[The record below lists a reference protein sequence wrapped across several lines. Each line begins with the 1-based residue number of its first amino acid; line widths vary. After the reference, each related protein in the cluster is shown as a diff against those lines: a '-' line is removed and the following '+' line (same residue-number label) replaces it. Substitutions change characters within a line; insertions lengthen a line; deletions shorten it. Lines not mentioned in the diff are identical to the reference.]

1 MIFPLANV
9 KTRWCVAIGKCC
21 SEHTWK
27 LSFISLFAFALGMG
41 GLCPPVSAA
50 FPLWFVWPV
59 SLPLPFLFHGNDN
72 KKGESMLC
80 ALLLQFILTS
90 NSYWKHNN
98 EWKVIE
104 ECNKVIHL
112 AKLERNSYLG
122 ISCCH
127 RSIFFVFCPLVSVW
141 FLSFVYNVLLVKDQ
155 TCEDEKLFILRDSKC
170 EAL

>member
-1 MIFPLANV
+1 MLLWTYLEAEFYFFICF
-9 KTRWCVAIGKCC
+9 C
-21 SEHTWK
+21 SGDGWIVPTC
-27 LSFISLFAFALGMG
+27 LCSISLMVCLA
-41 GLCPPVSAA
+41 
-50 FPLWFVWPV
+50 